1 MEDTKVVF
9 RIRKSQDR
17 QYNDRKKKDK
27 GTNNDL
33 QNIGQKTTDR
43 ATPTPLKTG
52 GELGCS

>member
-1 MEDTKVVF
+1 MKKWKIPKWYSESVN
-9 RIRKSQDR
+9 RKTD
-17 QYNDRKKKDK
+17 NTKKKDK